1 LVSGDGCSATCTL
14 ETTGS
19 FGPVHTFV
27 NLSSSFYVTQFGC
40 SNSGGDP
47 AGDAL
52 WFCQH
57 FYNAGCTAQPVWQ
70 AVQNSVNPMMHSGT
84 NCNNP
89 DPTGFDVPNTVCI
102 GGPCKIGD
110 YQGPVGGLTNLI
122 CDCP

>member
-1 LVSGDGCSATCTL
+1 M
-14 ETTGS
+14 
-19 FGPVHTFV
+19 
-27 NLSSSFYVTQFGC
+27 SSSFYMTQFGC

-57 FYNAGCTAQPVWQ
+57 FYNAACTVQPVWMQ
-70 AVQNSVNPMMHSGT
+70 VQNSSNPMMHSGT

-89 DPTGFDVPNTVCI
+89 DPNGVSIPNTSCI
-102 GGPCKIGD
+102 GGPCKIGT

-122 CDCP
+122 CICQ